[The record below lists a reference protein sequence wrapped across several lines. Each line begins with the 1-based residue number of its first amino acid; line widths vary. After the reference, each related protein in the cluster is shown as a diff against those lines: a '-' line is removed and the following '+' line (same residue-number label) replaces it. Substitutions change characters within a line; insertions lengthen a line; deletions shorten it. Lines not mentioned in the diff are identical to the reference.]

1 MKSSAGDFAGAAEDA
16 KKAQT
21 VAVSDQQKNAIKG
34 LIDRLNAKQD
44 INK

>member
-1 MKSSAGDFAGAAEDA
+1 
-16 KKAQT
+16 
-21 VAVSDQQKNAIKG
+21 SDQQKNNIKL